1 MKIKFLPV
9 LAMLSVMVL
18 FSCEKNPQK
27 EAQKTADVENK
38 KADQQEDQASKNLSK
53 GVDHANQAV
62 EHRTMAELNEAFASV
77 DLPEFDNMAASE
89 MAKKIGN
96 DAKAFI
102 NSDNYQETGK
112 YVDQINADLQE
123 LADKVSK
130 GSITEAE
137 ADQITTY
144 ANNLASAV
152 GLQL

>member
-9 LAMLSVMVL
+9 LALLSVMVL

-27 EAQKTADVENK
+27 EQEKIAKSENK
-38 KADQQEDQASKNLSK
+38 KADQQEDQASKDLSK

-62 EHRTMAELNEAFASV
+62 EHRTMAELMSAMAAV
-77 DLPEFDNMAASE
+77 DVPQFDNMTASE
-89 MAKKIGN
+89 LAKKIGN
-96 DAKAFI
+96 HATAFVK
-102 NSDNYQETGK
+102 SENYQETGK
-112 YVDQINADLQE
+112 YVDEINGDLQE

-137 ADQITTY
+137 ANQITTY